1 MKNFIT
7 LISAIL
13 FSILFYQKNIGLN
26 LSLFT
31 ILTVVLLTLK
41 TPKIL
46 TNKSIIAKI
55 FAYLITGIM
64 VFLYKSDLA
73 IIANIVVFFTF
84 VGSTSEQ
91 NSSTYIKCI
100 NGVYTTIVSA
110 FSHYYD
116 TLNSEVEN
124 IKKKK
129 INYGYWFK
137 IIGIPSVVLII
148 FIQLYRFGNP
158 KFDEII
164 SKIDFS
170 FVNFHWLL
178 FTGLG
183 YYLFYNITN
192 PIKIEPLTSNDLS
205 FGNELEK
212 NDLTAISPKK
222 LQSEKQLA
230 IVLMF
235 LLNILITLFIITD
248 VMYVF
253 ELHKMVASQ
262 LSNQVHT
269 GVNALIISNILAI
282 IIILYFFRGN
292 LNFIKKNKD
301 LKLLTF
307 TWIFLNLTVVIIT
320 VIKNIE
326 YIVSFGLTYKRIG
339 VIFFLIATSVGLIT
353 TFVKV
358 AKIKNLMFLF
368 RINTQVA
375 FIILIICSTVNWD
388 KIITSYNLNY
398 SDEMDLK
405 YLIKLSN
412 NNTYLLKDYIEN
424 YEVSPG
430 KERSINYKY
439 NLYITD
445 LKNNSW
451 QEIVYDN
458 FKFKR

>member
-31 ILTVVLLTLK
+31 LLTIVVLAFNNLK
-41 TPKIL
+41 TFK
-46 TNKSIIAKI
+46 NRDNIIKA

-64 VFLYKSDLA
+64 VFLYKSELA
-73 IIANIVVFFTF
+73 IIANIIVFFTF

-91 NSSTYIKCI
+91 NSSIYVKCI

-110 FSHYYD
+110 FSHYFD
-116 TLNSEVEN
+116 TLNTEVEN

-137 IIGIPSVVLII
+137 IIGIPTIVLII

-158 KFDEII
+158 KFDELI

-192 PIKIEPLTSNDLS
+192 PIKIEPLTSNDFS

-230 IVLMF
+230 IVLMS

-307 TWIFLNLTVVIIT
+307 TWIFLNLAVVIIT

-358 AKIKNLMFLF
+358 TKIKNLRFLF
-368 RINTQVA
+368 RKNTQVA
-375 FIILIICSTVNWD
+375 FVILILASTINWD

-424 YEVSPG
+424 HEVSPG

-458 FKFKR
+458 FKFKK